1 MIPKWGVN
9 PLQQL
14 NNLES
19 REMMNGAGK
28 KKNKVQLHKFVFS
41 LSDPFFIWNV
51 ENIKKKPSVRFR
63 GELLTTSKSNDK
75 EPHPGIVFWTQNVS

>member
-1 MIPKWGVN
+1 MLRYPPTLGHIMYFILNRPLIPKWGVN

-41 LSDPFFIWNV
+41 LSDPYFI
-51 ENIKKKPSVRFR
+51 
-63 GELLTTSKSNDK
+63 
-75 EPHPGIVFWTQNVS
+75 